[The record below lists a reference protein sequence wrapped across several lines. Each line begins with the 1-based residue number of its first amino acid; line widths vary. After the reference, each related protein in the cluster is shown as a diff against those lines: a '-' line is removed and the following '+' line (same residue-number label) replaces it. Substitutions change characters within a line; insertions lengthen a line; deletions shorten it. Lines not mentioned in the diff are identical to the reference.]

1 MSIVIGPDGIWEVRN
16 AQGEYF
22 GNNRLMSVVG
32 AHADQPP
39 PTIVAAVLKRLN
51 AFRGELPVENEC
63 YPGGGQDGTLT
74 ADGGGPGPFPSG
86 DRYPTLGRCPGRC
99 TSA

>member
-1 MSIVIGPDGIWEVRN
+1 MSIVIGTDGIWKTRN

-32 AHADQPP
+32 AHADRPS
-39 PTIVAAVLKRLN
+39 PTIVAAAPKRLN

-63 YPGGGQDGTLT
+63 HPGGGQDAALT
-74 ADGGGPGPFPSG
+74 ADWVGPGPFLSG
-86 DRYPTLGRCPGRC
+86 DRYPTSGRCPGRR